1 MNRIAEIQARL
12 AEINTALDTATGED
26 LTALEAESRGL
37 LEEMANLQNEANARQ
52 QLRSQI
58 AAGAGAP
65 ASIVTPTPAPESTEE
80 RAAAEFRNTNRMTIG
95 ADQSRAVMVSGG
107 QLLQPTKTAGINDIP
122 GAKVSSIIDLVTVE
136 NCVGMGADKVAYVKT
151 DMDEAGSQTEGEA
164 AGNGQPAFGFV
175 EIKPTSHAVLAQI
188 SDQAKKQTNLQYEA
202 KVKTQALL
210 ALRKK
215 AAAVVTDAL
224 KASDLNGV
232 VEVTVK
238 DGKGVI
244 DAHTLRNLTLQYGD
258 DESVLG
264 GATLFLNKKDL
275 IAFGDVRGTNEKK
288 ALYTI
293 TPDASNPNTGTIS
306 EGGVSVRYCLN
317 SRLTPCSGTAQTGEA
332 QPTMYYGSAA
342 ALKLDLFSDYEVKVS
357 EDFAFDKR
365 MDTIRGAVDLGAGV
379 VVKNAFVALTIPA
392 NA

>member
-12 AEINTALDTATGED
+12 AEINTAIDTATGDE
-26 LTALEAESRGL
+26 LTALEDESRGL
-37 LEEMANLQNEANARQ
+37 LEEMRRLQDEAQARQ

-58 AAGAGAP
+58 AAGAGVPSA
-65 ASIVTPTPAPESTEE
+65 IPTPAPAVTAEQ
-80 RAAAEFRNTNRMTIG
+80 RAADEFRSTNRMTIS
-95 ADQSRAVMVSGG
+95 ADQSRAVMISGG

-136 NCVGMGADKVAYVKT
+136 NCVGMGADKVAYVDA
-151 DMDEAGSQTEGEA
+151 DMDEAGDQAEGQA
-164 AGNGQPAFGFV
+164 AGNGQPTFAFV
-175 EIKPTSHAVLAQI
+175 EITPTSHAVLSQI

-215 AAAVVTDAL
+215 AAKVVTEAL
-224 KASDLNGV
+224 QASPLNGV
-232 VEVTVK
+232 IEAK
-238 DGKGVI
+238 LDSNKKGVI
-244 DAHTLRNLTLQYGD
+244 DANTLRNLTLAYGD
-258 DESVLG
+258 DESILG
-264 GATLFLNKKDL
+264 GAMLFLHKNDL

-293 TPDASNPNTGTIS
+293 TPDSANPNTGTIS

-317 SRLTPCSGTAQTGEA
+317 SRLTPCSGTAQGAKA
-332 QPTMYYGSAA
+332 QPTMYYGTPAS
-342 ALKLDLFSDYEVKVS
+342 LKLDLFSDYEVKVS
-357 EDFAFDKR
+357 EDFAFDQR

-379 VVKNAFVALTIPA
+379 VVKNAFVAYTIPA

>member
-1 MNRIAEIQARL
+1 MERIREIQARL
-12 AEINTALDTATGED
+12 AEINTALDTATGET
-26 LTALEAESRGL
+26 LTALEEESRGL
-37 LEEMANLQNEANARQ
+37 LEEMGRLQGEAQARQ

-58 AAGAGAP
+58 AAGAGTP
-65 ASIVTPTPAPESTEE
+65 AAIPTPAPSVTAEE
-80 RAAAEFRNTNRMTIG
+80 RAAADFRSTSRMTID
-95 ADQSRAVMVSGG
+95 AEQSRAVMISGG

-136 NCVGMGADKVAYVKT
+136 NCVGMGSDKVAYVDA
-151 DMDEAGSQTEGEA
+151 DMDEAGDQAEGGA
-164 AGNGQPAFGFV
+164 AGNGEPSFAFV
-175 EIKPTSHAVLAQI
+175 EIKPTSHAVLSQI
-188 SDQAKKQTNLQYEA
+188 SDQAKKQTNLQYQA
-202 KVKTQALL
+202 KVKNQALL

-215 AAAVVTDAL
+215 AAKVVTDAL
-224 KASDLNGV
+224 KASEINGV
-232 VEVTVK
+232 VEAK
-238 DGKGVI
+238 LDGSKKGVI
-244 DAHTLRNLTLQYGD
+244 DANTLRNLTLAYGD

-264 GATLFLNKKDL
+264 GAMLFLNKKDL

-288 ALYTI
+288 AIYTI
-293 TPDASNPNTGTIS
+293 TPDASNPNTGTIA

-317 SRLTPCSGTAQTGEA
+317 SRLTPCAGTAQGAEA
-332 QPTMYYGSAA
+332 QATMFYGTPA

-379 VVKNAFVALTIPA
+379 VVKNAFVAYTIPA

>member
-1 MNRIAEIQARL
+1 MNRIKEIQARL
-12 AEINTALDTATGED
+12 AEINTALDTATGET
-26 LTALEAESRGL
+26 LTALEEESRGL
-37 LEEMANLQNEANARQ
+37 LEEMNSLQREAQSRQ
-52 QLRSQI
+52 ELRSKI
-58 AAGAGAP
+58 AAGAGT
-65 ASIVTPTPAPESTEE
+65 ASAIHTPDPTPSAEE

-95 ADQSRAVMVSGG
+95 ADQSRAVMISGG

-136 NCVGMGADKVAYVKT
+136 NCVGMGADKVAYVDA
-151 DMDEAGSQTEGEA
+151 DMDEAGDQAEGGA
-164 AGNGQPAFGFV
+164 AGNGEPKFAWV
-175 EIKPTSHAVLAQI
+175 EIMPTSHAVLSQI

-215 AAAVVTDAL
+215 AAKVVTDAL
-224 KASDLNGV
+224 KASPLNGV
-232 VEVTVK
+232 VEAK
-238 DGKGVI
+238 LDSNKKGVI
-244 DAHTLRNLTLQYGD
+244 DANTLRNLTLAYGD
-258 DESVLG
+258 DESILG
-264 GATLFLNKKDL
+264 GAVLFLNKQDL

-317 SRLTPCSGTAQTGEA
+317 SRLTPCAGTAQTGEA
-332 QPTMYYGSAA
+332 QPTFYYGTPA

-365 MDTIRGAVDLGAGV
+365 MDTIRGAVDMGAGV
-379 VVKNAFVALTIPA
+379 VVKHAFVAYTIPA